1 MGVPTF
7 DHHPFQNLTTHQIPA
22 CHLAHRHL
30 TRHPLTD
37 HHLTQDH
44 ASHQPDTPST
54 PCQPP
59 ALALDPSQLS
69 CTRPDLTPY
78 HMPGPH
84 LTSRH
89 RAPLILVLPPAWH
102 VPIQLLDR
110 KSLYAV
116 LTACQHRVD
125 TCTPGRPSEP
135 PAGRLATRNPP
146 ARPLPTD
153 QRPASRPTGKPAS
166 ARLAASQHAWQRL
179 PARPSHLCPW
189 GRG

>member
-7 DHHPFQNLTTHQIPA
+7 DHRPLQNPTTRQITTA
-22 CHLAHRHL
+22 HL
-30 TRHPLTD
+30 THPHLIIHHLTH

-44 ASHQPDTPST
+44 ASHQPDDPST

-59 ALALDPSQLS
+59 VLARPCPQLP
-69 CTRPDLTPY
+69 CARPDLTPY

-84 LTSRH
+84 LTPRH

-102 VPIQLLDR
+102 VPIQPHAR

-116 LTACQHRVD
+116 LTACQHRVG
-125 TCTPGRPSEP
+125 TCTPGRPSDP
-135 PAGRLATRNPP
+135 SASHLATRNPP
-146 ARPLPTD
+146 ARPLPTG
-153 QRPASRPTGKPAS
+153 QRPASRPTGEPAS

-179 PARPSHLCPW
+179 PARPQPPRPM
-189 GRG
+189 GMG